1 VIDLHCHIL
10 PGLDDGPVNLDFS
23 VAMARAAEEAGI
35 VVMVATPHVRS
46 DHPNE
51 PAEIEAAVRELNTAL
66 AAENVELRVL
76 AGAEV
81 ALQKA
86 AELDDEILRALCL
99 GSGDCLLV
107 ESPYRS
113 IDIDLEGILWGIQ
126 ARGLRPV
133 LAHPERCPIFQRDP
147 TRLARLVNGGLLCS
161 ITAASLAGR
170 FGSTVRKFSLELL
183 YDGLVHDV
191 ASDAH
196 DHLHRPPDLL
206 KGFESAEEDVPGIR
220 GQATW
225 FTVTAP
231 VAILTGKPLPR
242 MPDPP
247 PRPPTSRWRRLVRPP
262 AARVSRQG

>member
-10 PGLDDGPVNLDFS
+10 PAIDDGPVNLDFS

-51 PAEIEAAVRELNTAL
+51 PAAIDAAVRELNSAL
-66 AAENVELRVL
+66 AVEDVELRVI

-81 ALQKA
+81 SLQKA
-86 AELDDEILRALCL
+86 AELSDDTLSALCL

-113 IDIDLEGILWGIQ
+113 IDIDLEGILWDVQ
-126 ARGLRPV
+126 ARGFRPL

-147 TRLARLVNGGLLCS
+147 TRLARLVNGGVLCS
-161 ITAASLAGR
+161 ITAASLGGR
-170 FGSTVRKFSLELL
+170 FGTTVRKFSLELL

-196 DHLHRPPDLL
+196 DHLHRPPDIMT
-206 KGFESAEEDVPGIR
+206 GFESAEADVPGIR

-231 VAILTGKPLPR
+231 VAMLTGKPLPPP
-242 MPDPP
+242 PDPP
-247 PRPPTSRWRRLVRPP
+247 PRPPVKRWRRLVER
-262 AARVSRQG
+262 R

>member
-23 VAMARAAEEAGI
+23 VAMARRAEEAGI
-35 VVMVATPHVRS
+35 LVTVATPHVRS
-46 DHPNE
+46 DHSNE
-51 PAEIEAAVRELNTAL
+51 PEGIESAVRELNAAL
-66 AAENVELRVL
+66 AAEDVELRVM

-81 ALQKA
+81 SLQKA
-86 AELDDEILRALCL
+86 AELHDDVLRALCL
-99 GSGDCLLV
+99 GSGHYLLV

-113 IDIDLEGILWGIQ
+113 SDIDLEGILWDLQ
-126 ARGLRPV
+126 ARGFKPV

-147 TRLARLVNGGLLCS
+147 SRLARLVNGGVVCS

-170 FGSTVRKFSLELL
+170 FGTTVRKFSLELL

-196 DHLHRPPDLL
+196 DHLHRPPDIMT
-206 KGFESAEEDVPGIR
+206 GFESAEADVPGIR
-220 GQATW
+220 GQASW

-231 VAILTGKPLPR
+231 VAILTGKPLPAQ
-242 MPDPP
+242 PDPP
-247 PRPPTSRWRRLVRPP
+247 PRPPMSRWRKLVDRL
-262 AARVSRQG
+262 

>member
-10 PGLDDGPVNLDFS
+10 PGLDDGPVNFDFS
-23 VAMARAAEEAGI
+23 VAMARKAEEAGI
-35 VVMVATPHVRS
+35 NIMVATPHVRS
-46 DHPNE
+46 DYPTE
-51 PAEIEAAVRELNTAL
+51 PEGIAAAVAELNDAL
-66 AAENVELRVL
+66 ANEELELLVL

-81 ALQKA
+81 SLQKS
-86 AELDDEILRALCL
+86 AELDDGTLTTLCL
-99 GSGDCLLV
+99 GSGDYLLV

-113 IDIDLEGILWGIQ
+113 IDIDLEGIVWDLQ
-126 ARGLRPV
+126 ARGFKPV

-147 TRLARLVNGGLLCS
+147 DRLARLVNGGVLCS

-170 FGSTVRKFSLELL
+170 FGTTVRRFSLELM

-206 KGFESAEEDVPGIR
+206 TGFESAEADIPGIR
-220 GQATW
+220 GQASW

-231 VAILTGKPLPR
+231 VAIVTGRDSLPPR
-242 MPDPP
+242 PDPP
-247 PRPPTSRWRRLVRPP
+247 PRPPMSRWRRLVDRL
-262 AARVSRQG
+262 

>member
-1 VIDLHCHIL
+1 MIDLHCHIL

-113 IDIDLEGILWGIQ
+113 IDIDL
-126 ARGLRPV
+126 
-133 LAHPERCPIFQRDP
+133 
-147 TRLARLVNGGLLCS
+147 
-161 ITAASLAGR
+161 
-170 FGSTVRKFSLELL
+170 KFL
-183 YDGLVHDV
+183 G
-191 ASDAH
+191 
-196 DHLHRPPDLL
+196 
-206 KGFESAEEDVPGIR
+206 ED
-220 GQATW
+220 
-225 FTVTAP
+225 
-231 VAILTGKPLPR
+231 
-242 MPDPP
+242 
-247 PRPPTSRWRRLVRPP
+247 
-262 AARVSRQG
+262 